1 MNSLFQILLVLHIA
15 GGAAGLLS
23 GSIAASVKKGNA
35 IHKLSGKVF
44 FYGML
49 TASLS
54 ALVLSWLPGHP
65 NLFLFAVGGF
75 TLYMILTGYRI
86 IWLKRELTNNT
97 RPISVLDYGLS
108 LFGLLFGLYLLFQS
122 VNLLVAGKMFGLVP
136 GVFGLVCIN
145 YARMDYAL
153 LSGKKGIR
161 AAWMANH
168 ITRMMGALIA
178 SYTAFLVVNVNLQP
192 EWLLWLLPT
201 LIGSILI
208 AGNLRKYAPLK
219 NKSN

>member
-1 MNSLFQILLVLHIA
+1 MNSLFPILLVLHIA

-35 IHKLSGKVF
+35 IHKLSGKIF

-54 ALVLSWLPGHP
+54 ALVLSWLPGHQ

-86 IWLKRELTNNT
+86 VWLKRQLTNNT
-97 RPISVLDYGLS
+97 QPISVIDYGLS
-108 LFGLLFGLYLLFQS
+108 LFGLLFGLYLLFQAIT
-122 VNLLVAGKMFGLVP
+122 LLGAGKMFGLVP
-136 GVFGLVCIN
+136 GVFGLICIN
-145 YARMDYAL
+145 YARMDYTL
-153 LSGKKGIR
+153 LSGKKTIR
-161 AAWMANH
+161 AAWMGNH

-178 SYTAFLVVNVNLQP
+178 SYTAFLVVNVEIQM

-208 AGNLRKYAPLK
+208 AKNLRKNAPSK
-219 NKSN
+219 KITI